1 MLASAAVQTAGGITR
16 LKVDAPHRQMAG
28 GSAASTEPRNAKMN
42 KFTMIA
48 LVAGLATAAAALP
61 SNAAVLLPNNPNKP
75 TSTSS
80 YDCADEM
87 VQIRR
92 ISAEQ
97 VDGIED
103 RSVWLYPVCEDLTV
117 YGRNNYRDLFF
128 DGNANVLRAEIARNA
143 TLMNALRA
151 KGYDEHD
158 VISLVLAAGNSVLLY
173 VHQRDMN

>member
-1 MLASAAVQTAGGITR
+1 
-16 LKVDAPHRQMAG
+16 
-28 GSAASTEPRNAKMN
+28 MN
-42 KFTMIA
+42 KLTILT
-48 LVAGLATAAAALP
+48 LVAGLATAAATLP
-61 SNAAVLLPNNPNKP
+61 SNAQFLAVNVPNKP
-75 TSTSS
+75 VAAST
-80 YDCADEM
+80 YDCAHEM

-97 VDGIED
+97 VNGIHD
-103 RSVWLYPVCEDLTV
+103 RSVWLYPVCEDLTA

-128 DGNANVLRAEIARNA
+128 NGNAGVVRGEIGRNP

-158 VISLVLAAGNSVLLY
+158 VISLVMAAGNSVLLY

>member
-1 MLASAAVQTAGGITR
+1 MS
-16 LKVDAPHRQMAG
+16 
-28 GSAASTEPRNAKMN
+28 

-48 LVAGLATAAAALP
+48 LVAGLATAAATLP
-61 SNAAVLLPNNPNKP
+61 SNAQFFAANVPNKP
-75 TSTSS
+75 TATST
-80 YDCADEM
+80 YDCAQEM

-92 ISAEQ
+92 ISPAE
-97 VDGIED
+97 VNGIQD
-103 RSVWLYPVCEDLTV
+103 RSVWLYPVCEDLTA

-128 DGNANVLRAEIARNA
+128 DGNAGVVRGEIGRNP

-151 KGYDEHD
+151 KGYDQHD

>member
-1 MLASAAVQTAGGITR
+1 
-16 LKVDAPHRQMAG
+16 
-28 GSAASTEPRNAKMN
+28 MN

-61 SNAAVLLPNNPNKP
+61 SNAAILLPKLPNNPG
-75 TSTSS
+75 STSS
-80 YDCADEM
+80 YDCASEM

-92 ISAEQ
+92 VSAEQ
-97 VDGIED
+97 INGIQD
-103 RSVWLYPVCEDLTV
+103 RSVWLYPVCEDLTA

-128 DGNANVLRAEIARNA
+128 DGNANVVRGEIGQNA

-158 VISLVLAAGNSVLLY
+158 VISVVMAAGNSVLVY

>member
-1 MLASAAVQTAGGITR
+1 
-16 LKVDAPHRQMAG
+16 
-28 GSAASTEPRNAKMN
+28 MN

-61 SNAAVLLPNNPNKP
+61 SSAAVLLPNNPNKP
-75 TSTSS
+75 SSTSS
-80 YDCADEM
+80 YDCASEM

-92 ISAEQ
+92 ISPEQ
-97 VDGIED
+97 VDSMQD
-103 RSVWLYPVCEDLTV
+103 RSVWLYPVCEDLTA

-128 DGNANVLRAEIARNA
+128 DGNAGVVRGEIARNP

-151 KGYDEHD
+151 KGYDQHD
-158 VISLVLAAGNSVLLY
+158 VISLVPAAGNSVLLY

>member
-1 MLASAAVQTAGGITR
+1 
-16 LKVDAPHRQMAG
+16 
-28 GSAASTEPRNAKMN
+28 MN
-42 KFTMIA
+42 KFTVIA

-61 SNAAVLLPNNPNKP
+61 SNAAILLPNIPNKP
-75 TSTSS
+75 AATSS
-80 YDCADEM
+80 YDCAHEM

-92 ISAEQ
+92 VSAEQ
-97 VDGIED
+97 INGIQD
-103 RSVWLYPVCEDLTV
+103 RSVWLYPVCEDLTA

-128 DGNANVLRAEIARNA
+128 DGNAGVVRGEIGRNA

-158 VISLVLAAGNSVLLY
+158 VISIVMAAGNSVLVY

>member
-1 MLASAAVQTAGGITR
+1 
-16 LKVDAPHRQMAG
+16 
-28 GSAASTEPRNAKMN
+28 MN

-48 LVAGLATAAAALP
+48 LVAGLATAAATLP
-61 SNAAVLLPNNPNKP
+61 SNAQFFAANVPNKP
-75 TSTSS
+75 MATST
-80 YDCADEM
+80 YDCAQEM

-97 VDGIED
+97 VNSIQD
-103 RSVWLYPVCEDLTV
+103 RSVWLYPVCEDLTA

-128 DGNANVLRAEIARNA
+128 DGNAGVVRGEIGRYP

-151 KGYDEHD
+151 KGYDQHD

>member
-1 MLASAAVQTAGGITR
+1 
-16 LKVDAPHRQMAG
+16 
-28 GSAASTEPRNAKMN
+28 MN

-61 SNAAVLLPNNPNKP
+61 SSAAVLLPKLPNNPG
-75 TSTSS
+75 STSS
-80 YDCADEM
+80 YDCANEM
-87 VQIRR
+87 TQINR

-97 VDGIED
+97 VDGIQD
-103 RSVWLYPVCEDLTV
+103 RSVWLYPVCEDLTA

-128 DGNANVLRAEIARNA
+128 DGNAGVVRGEIGRNT

-158 VISLVLAAGNSVLLY
+158 VISLVFAAGNSVLVY